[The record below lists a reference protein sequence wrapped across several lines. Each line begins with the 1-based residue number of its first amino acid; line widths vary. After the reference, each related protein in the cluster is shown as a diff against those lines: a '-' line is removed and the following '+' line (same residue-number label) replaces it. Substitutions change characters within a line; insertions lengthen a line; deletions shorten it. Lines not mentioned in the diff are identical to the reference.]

1 MRLVVDSSVLVDHL
15 RGDQRAH
22 DTLRHAAERGDELWG
37 VVMSRA
43 EVLAGMRSAERSL
56 THRLLDALRWVEVD
70 VGLADAAGRLARRYR
85 RSHPGLQLAD
95 CLIAAGVE
103 QLDARL
109 VTLNVRHFP
118 MFPGLEP
125 PYRSAP

>member
-1 MRLVVDSSVLVDHL
+1 MRLVIDSSVLVDHL
-15 RGDQRAH
+15 RGDHRAH
-22 DTLRHAAERGDELWG
+22 DTLRQAAERGDELWG
-37 VVMSRA
+37 VVISRA
-43 EVLAGMRSAERSL
+43 EVLAGMRSAERPL
-56 THRLLDALRWVEVD
+56 THRLLDALRWQEVD
-70 VGLADAAGRLARRYR
+70 ISLADAAGRAARRYR

-109 VTLNVRHFP
+109 VTRNVRHFP
-118 MFPGLEP
+118 MFPNLEP

>member
-15 RGDQRAH
+15 RGDRRAH
-22 DTLRHAAERGDELWG
+22 DTLRQAAQRGDELWG
-37 VVMSRA
+37 VVISRA
-43 EVLAGMRSAERSL
+43 EVLAGMRSAESSL
-56 THRLLDALRWVEVD
+56 THRLLDALRWVDVD
-70 VGLADAAGRLARRYR
+70 VSLADAAGRLARRYR